1 LNVGSVAFKAM
12 STKNILCTH
21 VLLMFILFID
31 YWLKEITIVNHV
43 KLMYAFLFYR
53 WKNNALM
60 LMSNL
65 IISFTTGAIVI
76 GISIVLSFVQV
87 SCHQFITLLLNLDQT
102 NII

>member
-1 LNVGSVAFKAM
+1 MKKYLVYSCAYYVY
-12 STKNILCTH
+12 
-21 VLLMFILFID
+21 VFILFIH
-31 YWLKEITIVNHV
+31 YWFKEITIVNHV

-65 IISFTTGAIVI
+65 IIPFTTRAIVI

-87 SCHQFITLLLNLDQT
+87 SCHQFITLLLNLHQT
-102 NII
+102 NI